1 MKAYKRLTLLTF
13 SAFIAVTIWR
23 VFAPFL
29 ADQKPRAD
37 WVTYEKKEGELKSA
51 PTTPEER
58 ERMRLAPVTPE
69 QSAPAALDAKRDPAA
84 VSALPVVEREV
95 SGNEAQLFEKE
106 SNRFRYLNNINEDW
120 QKQMAERLMRFQDE
134 RTKMYLKHEKG
145 ILQVQNGTAQYLEQ
159 VMVTFSM
166 DDGTHYSY
174 RALVDSEEGRILETW
189 DRTKHETPMRFKR
202 GRGKLVPT
210 GSL

>member
-1 MKAYKRLTLLTF
+1 M
-13 SAFIAVTIWR
+13 
-23 VFAPFL
+23 
-29 ADQKPRAD
+29 ADQKPHAD

-51 PTTPEER
+51 PTTPSDR
-58 ERMRLAPVTPE
+58 ERMRLSPPAPE
-69 QSAPAALDAKRDPAA
+69 QSAPSTPETKRDPAA
-84 VSALPVVEREV
+84 VTPKAPEEREI
-95 SGNEAQLFEKE
+95 SGIEAELFEKE
-106 SNRFRYLNNINEDW
+106 SDRFRYLNNINEDW
-120 QKQMAERLMRFQDE
+120 QQQMAERLMRFQDE

-159 VMVTFSM
+159 VMVTFAM

-174 RALVDSEEGRILETW
+174 RALVESEEGRIIETW

>member
-1 MKAYKRLTLLTF
+1 MAE
-13 SAFIAVTIWR
+13 
-23 VFAPFL
+23 
-29 ADQKPRAD
+29 QKPHAD

-51 PTTPEER
+51 PTTPAER
-58 ERMRLAPVTPE
+58 ERLRLSPPAPE
-69 QSAPAALDAKRDPAA
+69 QSTPPAAMESKRDPASVTPA
-84 VSALPVVEREV
+84 ATVEREL
-95 SGNEAQLFEKE
+95 SGSEAALFEKE
-106 SNRFRYLNNINEDW
+106 SDRFRYINNINEDW
-120 QKQMAERLMRFQDE
+120 QQQMAERLMRFQDE

-159 VMVTFSM
+159 VLVTFAM

-174 RALVDSEEGRILETW
+174 RALVESEEGRILETW